1 MTELEGKDIK
11 MGIVSIAHPYIQEDR
26 GKHEPGKERHGRYKK
41 DPTPTLRDEKI
52 LYLRWKNTGRY
63 KHQIRQ
69 CRRK

>member
-52 LYLRWKNTGRY
+52 LYLR
-63 KHQIRQ
+63 
-69 CRRK
+69 